1 MPVGAAGGK
10 GCERLKGKA
19 LTVRCGLV
27 SGWPLLTQ
35 VNYGFRAT
43 SDNAAERQAVKD
55 AFAQSVICGFEAGA
69 VEGDRVLVESTGF
82 FLHDAHHVI
91 ETLKRRKQ
99 GNFHLDAP
107 PSAIYLP
114 NIRNF
119 PENTEVESTLTFSG
133 EDPGEFLQKVVP
145 DPTEVTV
152 REHYSF
158 VQLPDN
164 NYHSRCGPQ

>member
-55 AFAQSVICGFEAGA
+55 AFAQSVIWGFEAGA

-82 FLHDAHHVI
+82 FLRMR
-91 ETLKRRKQ
+91 TTLLKRSKGGSREISILTLRHQQFICRTSGIFPKTRKS
-99 GNFHLDAP
+99 NRH
-107 PSAIYLP
+107 
-114 NIRNF
+114 
-119 PENTEVESTLTFSG
+119 
-133 EDPGEFLQKVVP
+133 
-145 DPTEVTV
+145 
-152 REHYSF
+152 
-158 VQLPDN
+158 
-164 NYHSRCGPQ
+164 